1 MAATLDLFGAWRD
14 ALQKWEKDTNAA
26 LNSASG
32 DDRVSRVMGQSL
44 SVMAQLQAKHA
55 EAMEKGLAQA
65 SLPSKADFRALNTRL
80 DGIERQLTR
89 VSDMVKALAKAEG
102 VAVAAP
108 SIPKPARTRKPP
120 PSASASAK
128 PAKSAKDG
136 ST

>member
-14 ALQKWEKDTNAA
+14 ALQKWEKETNAA
-26 LNSASG
+26 LSSASG
-32 DDRVSRVMGQSL
+32 DERVSRAMSQSL

-55 EAMEKGLAQA
+55 EAMEKGLARA

-89 VSDMVKALAKAEG
+89 LSDMVTGLAKAQG
-102 VAVAAP
+102 VAVVAS

-120 PSASASAK
+120 PAAGK
-128 PAKSAKDG
+128 PAKDG
-136 ST
+136 PK